1 MASNTFN
8 APETHD
14 GEINRQSTA
23 AQPMRGRAPMGQSSL
38 SSAPNSRELVQETQ
52 VVTPRDR
59 VRWGP
64 IWAGLL
70 TTFTSF
76 LLLELLAYGLGLLTN
91 NGTNGTGASGA
102 SPWVTGIIGL
112 IAFFLGGYI
121 AERTS
126 AVRGNGAGMLNGF
139 MVWALATTLIFA
151 LSVLGLSTLF
161 GALGNVAG
169 QFVAAGR
176 SVNPGNVN
184 VNPADIAAATRN
196 AAWGAFFSLL
206 LAAIAAA
213 AGGML
218 GGQGRPLGQFRRT
231 R

>member
-1 MASNTFN
+1 M
-8 APETHD
+8 
-14 GEINRQSTA
+14 
-23 AQPMRGRAPMGQSSL
+23 
-38 SSAPNSRELVQETQ
+38 
-52 VVTPRDR
+52 
-59 VRWGP
+59 
-64 IWAGLL
+64 

-102 SPWVTGIIGL
+102 SPWVTAIIGL

-126 AVRGNGAGMLNGF
+126 AVRGNDAGMLNGF

-176 SVNPGNVN
+176 SVTPGNVN

-196 AAWGAFFSLL
+196 AAWGAFISLL
-206 LAAIAAA
+206 LSAIAAA
-213 AGGML
+213 AGGIL
-218 GGQGRPLGQFRRT
+218 GGQGRSLGQFGRT